1 MYIYIYML
9 ASYIIFLLM
18 QVWEMVTGKV
28 LYHWKHG
35 MLFLEE
41 ITNSDSFQP
50 RYLHDINT
58 DDWLPALN
66 LTPKPLIHSSNCMI
80 TNLLTQDS

>member
-1 MYIYIYML
+1 
-9 ASYIIFLLM
+9 M

-66 LTPKPLIHSSNCMI
+66 SKTFD
-80 TNLLTQDS
+80 T